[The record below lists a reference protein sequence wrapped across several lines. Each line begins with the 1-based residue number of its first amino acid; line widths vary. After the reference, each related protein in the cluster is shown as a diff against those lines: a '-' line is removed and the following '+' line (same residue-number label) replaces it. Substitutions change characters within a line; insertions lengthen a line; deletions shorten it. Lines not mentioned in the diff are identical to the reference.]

1 MTKKNRSTGVKSK
14 KDNAKPGP
22 RGSGPLAQGNPS
34 TTYLLVYSKS
44 NAYRHSGKSAKKNRM
59 VYTLKHKWSHANSS
73 EPLCGSAMQH
83 CHWRHRRTFLQC
95 GWVCFFFKKLF
106 PTISLTASKTNRLS
120 RQAMVHKT
128 VDLERKQYSESHV
141 RGL

>member
-1 MTKKNRSTGVKSK
+1 MWLCYAALSLEAQKDLSTVWVG
-14 KDNAKPGP
+14 
-22 RGSGPLAQGNPS
+22 LF
-34 TTYLLVYSKS
+34 
-44 NAYRHSGKSAKKNRM
+44 
-59 VYTLKHKWSHANSS
+59 
-73 EPLCGSAMQH
+73 
-83 CHWRHRRTFLQC
+83 FL
-95 GWVCFFFKKLF
+95 KKLF